1 MPEGNPGL
9 ADLTPARMV
18 IDEAVE
24 LPGSEILVRME
35 RYRYGRGLTEDGR
48 PTVIKWAELTFSKAG
63 SDDVSGRYDLDRSYE
78 VLGER
83 VYLTGSRS
91 EVLVYALP
99 PSPPMLAGG
108 PQPE

>member
-1 MPEGNPGL
+1 LVVNETV
-9 ADLTPARMV
+9 D
-18 IDEAVE
+18 
-24 LPGSEILVRME
+24 LPGSELQVTME

-48 PTVIKWAELTFSKAG
+48 PTVVKWAELIFSKAG
-63 SDDVSGRYDLDRSYE
+63 SHDVSSRYDLDRSYE

-83 VYLTGSRS
+83 VYITGSRS

-108 PQPE
+108 PRPD